1 MCKIINFSE
10 YKGLMAAKRV
20 NPAGRTQKAGG
31 SIKAHKFVT
40 AEWMKEYLQK
50 GWSVSKLIAHVI
62 EQYGYICCGGG
73 RKKYVFEEVK
83 RDVKY
88 YEMYPEIEE
97 KHFKAPLWVKVNGE
111 WYFVEVYTD
120 SASLEAFQNKW
131 REVGNYDVKGFA
143 VDLYGLN
150 KRKIKQM
157 LEENDVT
164 GAVKEICSIYK
175 EGIHDVMGDSE
186 CKASVSFGSETAKRD
201 CTYRLVE
208 LKPYRYAI
216 VEGTELK
223 DGSKHMVLLYDAV
236 EKKESVEYF
245 REQYKNAGMPLLYGQ
260 WHTLADD
267 WKSCISNKKK
277 LYKRLVS
284 SN

>member
-1 MCKIINFSE
+1 MCEIINFSE
-10 YKGLMAAKRV
+10 YKGLIAAKRV
-20 NPAGRTQKAGG
+20 NPAGRTRQAGG
-31 SIKAHKFVT
+31 SIKTHKFVSK
-40 AEWMKEYLQK
+40 EWMKEFLQK
-50 GWSVSKLIAHVI
+50 GWSVSKLIAHII
-62 EQYGYICCGGG
+62 EQYGYICCGRG
-73 RKKYVFEEVK
+73 REKYVFEEVK

-120 SASLEAFQNKW
+120 SASLGAFQNKW
-131 REVGNYDVKGFA
+131 REVGNYDVKGFV

-157 LEENDVT
+157 LEEYDVA
-164 GAVKEICSIYK
+164 GAAKEICSIYE
-175 EGIHDVMGDSE
+175 EGIHEIMGDSE

-208 LKPYRYAI
+208 LKPFRYAI

-223 DGSKHMVLLYDAV
+223 NGSKHMVLLYDKV

-245 REQYKNAGMPLLYGQ
+245 RENYKNAGMPLLYGQ
-260 WHTLADD
+260 WHTLAGN
-267 WKSCISNKKK
+267 WKSCISYKDK
-277 LYKRLVS
+277 LYKRLES
-284 SN
+284 

>member
-1 MCKIINFSE
+1 MCKIINFNE
-10 YKGLMAAKRV
+10 YRRFKTTKRV
-20 NPAGRTQKAGG
+20 NPVGKTPKECG
-31 SIKAHKFVT
+31 KNKPCKFVT

-50 GWSVSKLIAHVI
+50 GWSVSKLIAHII
-62 EQYGYICCGGG
+62 EQYGYICCGRG

-111 WYFVEVYTD
+111 WYFVEVYAD

-131 REVGNYDVKGFA
+131 REVGNYDVKGFV

-157 LEENDVT
+157 LEENDVA
-164 GAVKEICSIYK
+164 GAVKEICSIYE

-201 CTYRLVE
+201 CTYNLVE

-223 DGSKHMVLLYDAV
+223 DGSKHMVLLYDTV
-236 EKKESVEYF
+236 EAKESAEYF
-245 REQYKNAGMPLLYGQ
+245 REKYKNAGMPLMYGR
-260 WHTLADD
+260 WLTLAGD
-267 WKSCISNKKK
+267 WKSCIGNKKK
-277 LYKRLVS
+277 LYKWLVLP
-284 SN
+284 N